1 MLTPKERIYVEELLD
16 IGAGTDED
24 VARSLAD
31 LRRINRYLGGA
42 AAVIR
47 ALEAELMR
55 DRINCASLLD
65 VGTGSADIPD
75 AILSWCSRR
84 GIRAHIVALDIS
96 ERNLRVARSKLGV
109 NAAIEL
115 IRADALNLPF
125 APDSFDYVAASLF
138 LHHFREGDCI
148 RLLEEFA
155 RVGRRAIIINDLV
168 RNLVPYYFIRL
179 GWPLFARSFL
189 TRHDGPVS
197 VLRGFT
203 SEELA
208 QMARRAGLKRF
219 RVERRFPYRLIL
231 VARVD

>member
-16 IGAGTDED
+16 VGAGTDED

-47 ALEAELMR
+47 ALGAELLR
-55 DRINCASLLD
+55 DGVERVSILD
-65 VGTGSADIPD
+65 VGTGSADIPS
-75 AILSWCSRR
+75 LVFSWCLAR
-84 GIRAHIVALDIS
+84 GVQARVVALDIS
-96 ERNLRVARSKLGV
+96 ERNLRVARERLGV
-109 NAAIEL
+109 NPAIEL
-115 IRADALNLPF
+115 LRADALNLPF
-125 APDSFDYVAASLF
+125 AAGSFDYVIASLF
-138 LHHFREGDCI
+138 LHHFREEDCVK
-148 RLLEEFA
+148 LLVEFA
-155 RVGRRAIIINDLV
+155 RVARRAIMINDLV
-168 RNLVPYYFIRL
+168 RNLVPYYFIRF

-203 SEELA
+203 SIELEEI
-208 QMARRAGLKRF
+208 ARRAGLVRF
-219 RVERRFPYRLIL
+219 CVERRFPYRLVL